1 MGRYGIFII
10 AYFLGAIPFAYL
22 AGRVKKVDVRKQGS
36 GNMGTTNAFRLLGV
50 KWGIAVLLGDALK
63 GALAAG
69 LGYSFWGPWGGI
81 IGGLLA
87 MAGHSWNPF
96 FGFKPSG
103 KGVASGFGTI
113 LVLMPKITLL
123 AVILFIAVVYFTRYV
138 SMGSVVGALTL
149 LVCVFIFHEPTAY
162 CVFAVVASLLVVLRH
177 RTNFQRVLNGT
188 ENRFGEKK

>member
-1 MGRYGIFII
+1 MGEYGIFVI
-10 AYFLGAIPFAYL
+10 AYFLVAIPFAYL
-22 AGRVKKVDVRKQGS
+22 AGRIKKIDVRKHGS
-36 GNMGTTNAFRLLGV
+36 GNMGTTNAFRVLGV
-50 KWGIAVLLGDALK
+50 QWGIAVLIGDALK

-69 LGYSFWGPWGGI
+69 LGYSFFGPWGGI
-81 IGGLLA
+81 FGALLA

-103 KGVASGFGTI
+103 KGVASGFGAI
-113 LVLMPKITLL
+113 LVLMPPITLL
-123 AVILFIAVVYFTRYV
+123 AVTLFVAVVYFTRYV

-149 LVCVFIFHEPTAY
+149 LVCVFIFQEPTAY
-162 CVFAVVASLLVVLRH
+162 RVFAVIASSLVIIRH

>member
-1 MGRYGIFII
+1 MGRYAIFLITYI
-10 AYFLGAIPFAYL
+10 LGAIPFAYF
-22 AGRVKKVDVRKQGS
+22 AGRIKKIDVRKHGS
-36 GNMGTTNAFRLLGV
+36 GNIGTTNAFRLLGV

-69 LGYSFWGPWGGI
+69 LGYSFFGPWGGI

-87 MAGHSWNPF
+87 MTGHSWNPF

-103 KGVASGFGTI
+103 KGVATGFGTI
-113 LVLMPKITLL
+113 LVLMPTITLL
-123 AVILFIAVVYFTRYV
+123 AVALFVAVVFFTRYV

-149 LVCVFIFHEPTAY
+149 LVCVFIFQEPTAY
-162 CVFAVVASLLVVLRH
+162 RVFAVIASVLVVLRH
-177 RTNFQRVLNGT
+177 RTNFQRVLKGT